1 MPDAI
6 NTSALNAAA
15 AASTSAAKPKLTREE
30 KLRNTYDNAVAKIT
44 ELTKV
49 AQEAATE
56 LNAIA
61 ALAAVGEG
69 SAVIVTVGKGDT
81 AKAVAGTV
89 TGVKVE
95 EDGSKVYKVQ
105 YGSGFDVDV
114 VVVKA
119 NKIALPTNEDLTTND
134 GAELSGQQQAEQ
146 ETQYS

>member
-1 MPDAI
+1 MTDAI

-15 AASTSAAKPKLTREE
+15 AASTAAAKPKLTREE

-44 ELTKV
+44 ELTKI
-49 AQEAATE
+49 AKDAANE

-69 SAVIVTVGKGDT
+69 SAVIVTVGKGDAT
-81 AKAVAGTV
+81 KAVAGTV

-105 YGSGFDVDV
+105 YGFGFDVDV

-119 NKIALPTNEDLTTND
+119 NKIALPANEDLTTAD
-134 GAELSGQQQAEQ
+134 QQQADQ
-146 ETQYS
+146 EAQSA